1 MIKKIDDI
9 LARLPL
15 KTRTVIVD
23 QMSSSDSE
31 TSKNLPNY
39 DQSVCQSLI
48 DHLKKQKAKNSA
60 SFHKLLYEL
69 FDEKLQDSIFICWLA
84 RKLSIEVIQLLRSQ
98 KMTKIWTP
106 RPPLFALVR
115 FW

>member
-1 MIKKIDDI
+1 
-9 LARLPL
+9 
-15 KTRTVIVD
+15 
-23 QMSSSDSE
+23 MSSSDSE

-106 RPPLFALVR
+106 PVPPCSHLFDFGNPPPVKVQNVR
-115 FW
+115 STRLYHHHYPK